1 MSDLYEEDI
10 VLWSER
16 QAKLLRRRAAGELVN
31 DVELDWPN
39 IAEEIESLGNEQR
52 FAVESLLVQ
61 AIVHRLKAEA
71 WPSCRDMET
80 WLADSMRSRG
90 DAASRFVPSMRQ
102 RIDLDRIYRRAL
114 RAMPRAVD
122 GQAAPPLP
130 PVCPFT
136 LDWLLSEEPSPAP

>member
-1 MSDLYEEDI
+1 MSDLYDEDI

-16 QAKLLRRRAAGELVN
+16 QGELLRRRAAGELVN
-31 DVELDWPN
+31 EAELDWPN
-39 IAEEIESLGNEQR
+39 IAEEIEAVGNEQR

-80 WLADSMRSRG
+80 WLADSMRFRG

-102 RIDLDRIYRRAL
+102 RIDLDRIWRRAL
-114 RAMPRAVD
+114 RAMPRAID
-122 GQAAPPLP
+122 GLPAPAPPAE
-130 PVCPFT
+130 CPFT
-136 LDWLLSEEPSPAP
+136 LDWLLGEEP

>member
-16 QAKLLRRRAAGELVN
+16 QAELLRRRAAGELVN
-31 DVELDWPN
+31 EAELDWPN
-39 IAEEIESLGNEQR
+39 IAEEIESVGNEQR

-71 WPSCRDMET
+71 WPSCRDAEN
-80 WLADSMRSRG
+80 WLADSMRFRG

-102 RIDLDRIYRRAL
+102 KVDLERIYRRAV
-114 RAMPRAVD
+114 RAMPRAND
-122 GQAAPPLP
+122 GQPAPAHAAT
-130 PVCPFT
+130 CPFT
-136 LDWLLSEEPSPAP
+136 LVWLLSEEP

>member
-16 QAKLLRRRAAGELVN
+16 QAELLRRRAAGELVN
-31 DVELDWPN
+31 EAELDWPN
-39 IAEEIESLGNEQR
+39 IAEEIESVGDEQR

-61 AIVHRLKAEA
+61 AIVHRLEAEA

-80 WLADSMRSRG
+80 WLADSMRFRG

-102 RIDLDRIYRRAL
+102 RIDLDRIYRRA
-114 RAMPRAVD
+114 PR
-122 GQAAPPLP
+122 GPTQ
-130 PVCPFT
+130 
-136 LDWLLSEEPSPAP
+136 SGR